1 MEFIE
6 MTCSVLICDD
16 DRELAVECVD
26 KIQKIELNNYEF
38 REAPSPRDV
47 RDAVNELLRR
57 RKTVRGGHPY
67 ERQQCLFDQNDIL
80 IIDYDLTHIDDD
92 RAQHTGEGIG
102 RLARMYSDCAVVVVF
117 NQFGQVD
124 FDLSLRGHLSSH
136 ADLNLT
142 VKLLDTPGLWTE
154 PPWQG
159 FRPWS
164 WQTLSRAVASQRARE
179 TVFGHDLTKSIVDT
193 LGIRQDDALGMSD
206 SAFGFI
212 APEASG
218 FTGLREMTFRS
229 FVSMTAGRDAKN
241 LLSSDKSAAVRF
253 GAARIGKWLDREV
266 LGPQDVLIDVPHLLQ
281 RFPFLLGERMAD
293 VEAWNA
299 AIHQTNRLRQ
309 YINDSYWFEPAGC
322 LSKPAVWVRRLE
334 ADAEFRMQRADFS
347 NYSSI
352 PDVVF
357 MEDCSVF
364 EDISLGKE
372 FRAGFHNSFDRR
384 HVRQCPG
391 VLYGPQRRLSFGLD

>member
-1 MEFIE
+1 

-16 DRELAVECVD
+16 DHELAVECVD
-26 KIQKIELNNYEF
+26 KLQKIEPTNYEF
-38 REAPSPRDV
+38 REAPSLCDV
-47 RDAVNELLRR
+47 RGAVNELLRR
-57 RKTVRGGHPY
+57 RKTFRSGHPC
-67 ERQQCLFDQNDIL
+67 ERKQCLFDQNDIL
-80 IIDYDLTHIDDD
+80 IIDYDLIHIDDD

-117 NQFGQVD
+117 NQFDQVD
-124 FDLSLRGHLSSH
+124 FDLSLRGHLASH

-179 TVFGHDLTKSIVDT
+179 SAFGRDLDKSIVDVF
-193 LGIRQDDALGMSD
+193 GIRQDDALGMSD

-218 FTGLREMTFRS
+218 FAGLREMTFRS
-229 FVSMTAGRDAKN
+229 FVSMTAGRDAKS
-241 LLSSDKSAAVRF
+241 LLSSDESAAVRF

-266 LGPQDVLIDVPHLLQ
+266 LGPQDVLVDVPHLLQ
-281 RFPFLLGERMAD
+281 RFPFLLGKEMTD
-293 VEAWNA
+293 VNAWNA
-299 AIHQTNRLRQ
+299 AVHQTDCLAQ

-334 ADAEFRMQRADFS
+334 ADPKFRKQRADFS
-347 NYSSI
+347 NFSLI